1 MKYLLVLVIAFVVI
15 WIWKSERRAD
25 ISEKSKA
32 ARDRKARK
40 SNQKMVTTEVVACDV
55 CGLHLPRLDALTGPG
70 GVYCS
75 DAHRRQA
82 GAQ

>member
-25 ISEKSKA
+25 IGEKSKA
-32 ARDRKARK
+32 ARDRKAGK
-40 SNQKMVTTEVVACDV
+40 SNQKMVATEVVACDV
-55 CGLHLPRLDALTGPG
+55 CGLHLPRQDALTGPG

-82 GAQ
+82 GA